1 MEKNLEKSLKRFLK
15 RKVKITMG
23 LVVSFLITGMV
34 SFAEGNTKG
43 ADKKAE
49 VKNINGEEYI
59 INEELLK
66 NILREI
72 SLGNIHIIEK
82 DDIFDKS
89 QEIKD
94 GQIGINNGKIE
105 FNGDKGQNIIG
116 GLGIN
121 NGIIANTGK
130 YEQYIENGGLGIN
143 NGEISAG
150 RYGQDIEKGLGINNS
165 IIANATADGQY
176 ISSYNIGINNGI
188 IANVGG
194 YGQNI
199 YTSTAINNGII
210 ANKNSGGQ
218 YIGSGGTA
226 INNGVIV
233 SGDKGQYLR
242 MATGIN
248 NGIIISDTAYY
259 IMYSGKLTKNG
270 IALKRDDTGKLILN
284 NVDSYND
291 NIDILEKNNLTG
303 NFSDLIKNKI
313 ITEKQVGE
321 NIKGYNLFI
330 NNLGVNEQGAEDT
343 NNKDNQLVIDTNLS
357 GDFKNTHITTAVTE
371 NGYTKDEGV
380 IKIADGLNNFS
391 MDKSTIVGYFEKEG
405 TLVDM
410 NGATDITLNDSVISA
425 NGKETDTTNHT
436 FLKPTAVKFG
446 AGSNITL
453 NNSTINGKIDFS
465 ANGDNTLN
473 LNGKFNGMGSGA
485 YQTGAQH
492 GTYVSDVKFGDG
504 SDEINIKFDGENE
517 NAVYSS
523 KEDKKGLVTLGNV
536 NFGAGNDTLSFSF
549 DEMRKGNFVLAG
561 DIDFGAGDDTVAL
574 KSKIDM
580 NDKGETITLLNNFL
594 FNKIKNGTLETLQ
607 LADSGNT
614 IRFEQNIGQDKLSLN
629 FNGKILGGKGDDKFI
644 VSADKLKNN
653 LNSLNGGA
661 DENKNPYN
669 DNDILELTTVVDNT
683 ETGNK
688 NLFDN
693 VINVENLHL
702 ANAENKLDINN
713 IVTADGNI
721 KFKNYVGGDKDDSFT
736 VSIENFEKLSSIDGG
751 GNGTAGDTLT
761 INGEKDDTEIFLN
774 KTSGIEDFTITAFE
788 NKYTERNIINI
799 DDWEYLNYNKDKIS
813 IILTQQ
819 AIDNSIKGSKESI
832 ESLKNITGNSYNTGV
847 TLTDNIS
854 DRNVSDKGTAD
865 ENYNFISK
873 LNKVTALHLAN
884 GDNYVDVNK
893 IIEKNLEVN
902 KGQWENIQ
910 YIGLDKTSGN
920 NSGTNYFKISSDN
933 LNKIQISLAGSTS
946 TEDTLEITDTFENNL
961 TFMSPTGIEK
971 LVLSGE
977 GNNILINSVLVG
989 SEDYPSFNEII
1000 GKDGG
1005 EKGNIFRI
1013 TEAFKEDR
1021 VLGIKIQGGISSN
1034 DTLEIATEN
1043 ITLSDKY
1050 NTLEKVLINKTGIEN
1065 LVLGNADN
1073 TIDFT
1078 YKDQDKNLEDFKNIT
1093 SGNGNDSFTVSTD
1106 QLSYKVGEETKYMII
1121 NGGGNRDTLK
1131 ISGDLNNDKKSDGD
1145 KNLLSE
1151 ISNIEILDLDNG
1163 ENTLNLD
1170 NINLGANGF
1179 TDILSWSGKDTFKI
1193 SADNLE
1199 KLVILNDKANNDN
1212 DTLEITKGAFLYT
1225 KK

>member
-1 MEKNLEKSLKRFLK
+1 MEKNLEKSLKRLLK

-199 YTSTAINNGII
+199 YASTAINNGII

-410 NGATDITLNDSVISA
+410 NRATDITLNDSVISA

-436 FLKPTAVKFG
+436 FLKPTAIKFS
-446 AGSNITL
+446 AGSNVTL
-453 NNSTINGKIDFS
+453 NNSTITGKIDFS
-465 ANGDNTLN
+465 AGGDNTLN
-473 LNGKFNGMGSGA
+473 LNGKFNGMGSGT
-485 YQTGAQH
+485 YQTGTQH
-492 GTYVSDVKFGDG
+492 GTYVSDVEFGNG
-504 SDEINIKFDGENE
+504 SDEIHIKFDGANE

-523 KEDKKGLVTLGNV
+523 KEDKKGLVTIGNV
-536 NFGAGNDTLSFSF
+536 NFGDGDDTLSFSF
-549 DEMRKGNFVLAG
+549 DEMKKGNFVLAG
-561 DIDFGAGDDTVAL
+561 NIDFGTGNDTVAL

-580 NDKGETITLLNNFL
+580 NDKGETMTLLNNFL
-594 FNKIKNGTLETLQ
+594 FNKITKNQDGTSTLETLQ
-607 LADSGNT
+607 LADTGNT
-614 IRFEQNIGQDKLSLN
+614 IRFEQNIGQDKLSLD
-629 FNGKILGGKGDDKFI
+629 FNGKILGGKGDDRFI
-644 VSADKLKNN
+644 VSIDELQNITID
-653 LNSLNGGA
+653 GGA
-661 DENKNPYN
+661 DSSKETLG
-669 DNDILELTTVVDNT
+669 DTLELTERVENR
-683 ETGNK
+683 GI
-688 NLFDN
+688 FDN
-693 VINVENLHL
+693 INNMENLQL
-702 ANAENKLDINN
+702 ASVDGNNLDINQL
-713 IVTADGNI
+713 VTADGNI
-721 KFKNYVGGDKDDSFT
+721 KFKNYIGGDKKDEFT
-736 VSIENFEKLSSIDGG
+736 VSVKNFEKVSLIDGG
-751 GNGTAGDTLT
+751 ADGTGKGDTLT
-761 INGEKDDTEIFLN
+761 INGNESDKEVFLN
-774 KTSGIEDFTITAFE
+774 KTTEIENFIIASSRSNIIDIDGWAYLNNNE
-788 NKYTERNIINI
+788 NKINI
-799 DDWEYLNYNKDKIS
+799 NAITGDIS
-813 IILTQQ
+813 IRG
-819 AIDNSIKGSKESI
+819 NKENIKN
-832 ESLKNITGNSYNTGV
+832 LQNIRGNGNNTRV
-847 TLTDNIS
+847 ILTDNIS
-854 DRNVSDKGTAD
+854 EN
-865 ENYNFISK
+865 ENYDFISR
-873 LNKVTALHLAN
+873 LNKIHDLYLSN
-884 GDNYVDVNK
+884 GDNYVDIDK
-893 IIEKNLEVN
+893 IIEINSTTNSKLSDR
-902 KGQWENIQ
+902 IQ
-910 YIGLDKTSGN
+910 YIALDNISQDNNGN
-920 NSGTNYFKISSDN
+920 KVHSGTNYFKISAEN
-933 LNKIQISLAGSTS
+933 LNPDLNPLPIKIDVSGSTS
-946 TEDTLEITDTFENNL
+946 TEDTLEIITPLEN
-961 TFMSPTGIEK
+961 S
-971 LVLSGE
+971 
-977 GNNILINSVLVG
+977 
-989 SEDYPSFNEII
+989 
-1000 GKDGG
+1000 
-1005 EKGNIFRI
+1005 
-1013 TEAFKEDR
+1013 
-1021 VLGIKIQGGISSN
+1021 
-1034 DTLEIATEN
+1034 
-1043 ITLSDKY
+1043 
-1050 NTLEKVLINKTGIEN
+1050 
-1065 LVLGNADN
+1065 
-1073 TIDFT
+1073 
-1078 YKDQDKNLEDFKNIT
+1078 
-1093 SGNGNDSFTVSTD
+1093 
-1106 QLSYKVGEETKYMII
+1106 
-1121 NGGGNRDTLK
+1121 
-1131 ISGDLNNDKKSDGD
+1131 
-1145 KNLLSE
+1145 
-1151 ISNIEILDLDNG
+1151 
-1163 ENTLNLD
+1163 
-1170 NINLGANGF
+1170 
-1179 TDILSWSGKDTFKI
+1179 
-1193 SADNLE
+1193 
-1199 KLVILNDKANNDN
+1199 
-1212 DTLEITKGAFLYT
+1212 
-1225 KK
+1225 